1 MVITKKIIV
10 PSGQRE
16 EELELMVEAEANQYI
31 PFALDEVNL
40 DFQTIGP
47 APNNPEESE
56 VLIAASRKEK
66 VEDRVAAA
74 EAAGLKPR
82 VMDVESYA
90 MQQAFELISPSLPAS
105 GRDQNIAL
113 VDIGAHVT
121 HFYVL
126 RNNQFLFSR
135 DQAFGG
141 NQLTHD
147 VQRAFNLTPDE
158 AESAKKSQGLPENY
172 DTDVL
177 QPFMETLALEVTR
190 ALQFFFTSTSYNQ
203 VDQIVLAGGCAL
215 LPGID
220 ELVAKRAGVTT
231 VIANPF
237 ANMATSDRIRPAAA
251 RAGCPAPDDRLRP
264 RAAELRMIR
273 INLLPHREQKRQ
285 ARQRQFVSLSIGLTI
300 LGLALVALGW
310 VILGAQIEIQESR
323 NNLLKAEIAKLDEQI
338 KEIDKLREQTQ
349 ALLARKQVV
358 ETLQSNRTEA
368 VHVLDQMVR
377 QLPDG
382 IYLKSLKQTG
392 PKIQL
397 VGYAQSSA
405 RVSTLMRNI
414 DSSPWLTSPE
424 LVEIKSVQ
432 SPVAKDLRVNE
443 FTLNVQIKRVAPPDE
458 TKAAAPAAR
467 AAPRAR
473 SHRAGGPARQSQ
485 KPERHMTLDDI
496 RRLNIKE
503 VGNWPAPA
511 QGGAPSFPPDRDR
524 RGRCRARLEGPV
536 RRARPLAAG
545 GGQAQ
550 GAIRHQEG
558 QGDQL
563 RHLRAAAEGDR
574 AVVRRAPEA
583 APQQGGDGR
592 AAHGHQPGGPR
603 PRPAVRAVQAG
614 RAGTDGRLLRRAAD
628 LREDH
633 RQLP

>member
-1 MVITKKIIV
+1 MLSDKLNSVLDAFKTKYPALIGVDVSSTAIKLVELAEAGRGTYRLERYAIEPLVRDVVTDGNIANLDLVADALKRAHKRLGSRNRNVALALPAAMVITKKIIV

-47 APNNPEESE
+47 APNNPDESE

-66 VEDRVAAA
+66 VEDRVAVA

-172 DTDVL
+172 DSDVL

-237 ANMATSDRIRPAAA
+237 GNMAASDRIRPRQLAQD
-251 RAGCPAPDDRLRP
+251 APL
-264 RAAELRMIR
+264 LMI
-273 INLLPHREQKRQ
+273 
-285 ARQRQFVSLSIGLTI
+285 AC
-300 LGLALVALGW
+300 GLAL
-310 VILGAQIEIQESR
+310 
-323 NNLLKAEIAKLDEQI
+323 
-338 KEIDKLREQTQ
+338 
-349 ALLARKQVV
+349 
-358 ETLQSNRTEA
+358 
-368 VHVLDQMVR
+368 
-377 QLPDG
+377 
-382 IYLKSLKQTG
+382 
-392 PKIQL
+392 
-397 VGYAQSSA
+397 
-405 RVSTLMRNI
+405 
-414 DSSPWLTSPE
+414 
-424 LVEIKSVQ
+424 
-432 SPVAKDLRVNE
+432 
-443 FTLNVQIKRVAPPDE
+443 
-458 TKAAAPAAR
+458 
-467 AAPRAR
+467 R
-473 SHRAGGPARQSQ
+473 SF
-485 KPERHMTLDDI
+485 E
-496 RRLNIKE
+496 
-503 VGNWPAPA
+503 
-511 QGGAPSFPPDRDR
+511 
-524 RGRCRARLEGPV
+524 
-536 RRARPLAAG
+536 
-545 GGQAQ
+545 
-550 GAIRHQEG
+550 
-558 QGDQL
+558 
-563 RHLRAAAEGDR
+563 
-574 AVVRRAPEA
+574 
-583 APQQGGDGR
+583 
-592 AAHGHQPGGPR
+592 
-603 PRPAVRAVQAG
+603 
-614 RAGTDGRLLRRAAD
+614 
-628 LREDH
+628 
-633 RQLP
+633 

>member
-1 MVITKKIIV
+1 MLADKLNSVLDAFKTKYPALIGVDISSTAIKLVELAEAGKGAYRLERYAIEPLVRDVVTDGNIANLDLVADALKRAHKRLGSRNRNVALALPAAMVITKKIIV

-16 EELELMVEAEANQYI
+16 EELELLVEAEANQYI

-66 VEDRVAAA
+66 VEDRVAVA

-90 MQQAFELISPSLPAS
+90 MQQAFELISPTLPAS

-237 ANMATSDRIRPAAA
+237 ANMATSDRIRPRQLAQD
-251 RAGCPAPDDRLRP
+251 APL
-264 RAAELRMIR
+264 LMI
-273 INLLPHREQKRQ
+273 
-285 ARQRQFVSLSIGLTI
+285 AC
-300 LGLALVALGW
+300 GLAL
-310 VILGAQIEIQESR
+310 
-323 NNLLKAEIAKLDEQI
+323 
-338 KEIDKLREQTQ
+338 
-349 ALLARKQVV
+349 
-358 ETLQSNRTEA
+358 
-368 VHVLDQMVR
+368 
-377 QLPDG
+377 
-382 IYLKSLKQTG
+382 
-392 PKIQL
+392 
-397 VGYAQSSA
+397 
-405 RVSTLMRNI
+405 
-414 DSSPWLTSPE
+414 
-424 LVEIKSVQ
+424 
-432 SPVAKDLRVNE
+432 
-443 FTLNVQIKRVAPPDE
+443 
-458 TKAAAPAAR
+458 
-467 AAPRAR
+467 R
-473 SHRAGGPARQSQ
+473 SF
-485 KPERHMTLDDI
+485 E
-496 RRLNIKE
+496 
-503 VGNWPAPA
+503 
-511 QGGAPSFPPDRDR
+511 
-524 RGRCRARLEGPV
+524 
-536 RRARPLAAG
+536 
-545 GGQAQ
+545 
-550 GAIRHQEG
+550 
-558 QGDQL
+558 
-563 RHLRAAAEGDR
+563 
-574 AVVRRAPEA
+574 
-583 APQQGGDGR
+583 
-592 AAHGHQPGGPR
+592 
-603 PRPAVRAVQAG
+603 
-614 RAGTDGRLLRRAAD
+614 
-628 LREDH
+628 
-633 RQLP
+633 